1 MTETDMTTSKKNTVT
16 KDICIHRL
24 VHRKLSSVLLFK
36 CDKHSS

>member
-24 VHRKLSSVLLFK
+24 VHRKLTGLYLIIQM
-36 CDKHSS
+36 